1 MAKAGYSTN
10 LGLGP
15 LPEFSQ
21 ANSPDIFADGVRVRN
36 ALRVLQ
42 AALDEKTGEISPSD
56 FSTGGTLG
64 VTIQNYTKVYAK
76 ATDNM
81 VRGHI
86 VTLYSS
92 GGVLSARKA
101 YASVPGHRAMAFCNT
116 DVAAGQYAE
125 FILEGMCYYVGPL
138 VIGATYYL
146 ANATSPPVDA
156 GLISSVAGGIPQR
169 LGFALGNQALYFR
182 PDLI

>member
-1 MAKAGYSTN
+1 MATPRYSTN

-21 ANSPDIFADGVRVRN
+21 SDSPAIFADGVRVRN

-42 AALDEKTGEISPSD
+42 AELDVKTGEISPAD
-56 FSTGGTLG
+56 FSSAGTSG

-76 ATDNM
+76 ATDALL
-81 VRGHI
+81 RGHI
-86 VTLYSS
+86 VTLYSFA
-92 GGVLSARKA
+92 GVLSARKA

-116 DVAAGQYAE
+116 DTSIGSYGE
-125 FILEGMCYYVGPL
+125 FILEGMCYYIGPL
-138 VIGATYYL
+138 VMGATYYL

-156 GLISSVAGGIPQR
+156 GLISTVAGGIPQR

>member
-15 LPEFSQ
+15 IPEFSQ
-21 ANSPDIFADGVRVRN
+21 ANSPDIFADSVRVRN

-42 AALDEKTGEISPSD
+42 AALDEKTGELAPAD

-76 ATDNM
+76 ATTNLL
-81 VRGHI
+81 RGHI
-86 VTLYSS
+86 VRLYDVA
-92 GGVLSARKA
+92 GELCAEKA

-116 DVAAGQYAE
+116 DTSSGTYGE
-125 FILEGMCYYVGPL
+125 FILQGMCYYIGPL
-138 VIGATYYL
+138 ASGATYYL

-169 LGFALGNQALYFR
+169 IGFALGSQALYFR